1 MYNIQLFTSL
11 LILFSLE
18 TSNVFFCYRIW
29 QIQVSRLSINK
40 KPIPQ
45 NNTED
50 SATRPRTKQQAS
62 PGGWPTLVFL
72 CFGLG
77 FVVIHPEHLHL
88 LLQIFLTDIV
98 RLEAVTHK
106 LVLIWTAR
114 GKVFLLGALVWR
126 LWQVWN
132 SIKLIYSLKTM

>member
-1 MYNIQLFTSL
+1 MCIIFNYL
-11 LILFSLE
+11 LLCWFYFLWKHQM
-18 TSNVFFCYRIW
+18 FFFVTEYGK
-29 QIQVSRLSINK
+29 SKFHRLSINK
-40 KPIPQ
+40 KSIPQ

-50 SATRPRTKQQAS
+50 SATWPRTKQQAS

-88 LLQIFLTDIV
+88 LLQIFLTNIV

-126 LWQVWN
+126 LW
-132 SIKLIYSLKTM
+132 